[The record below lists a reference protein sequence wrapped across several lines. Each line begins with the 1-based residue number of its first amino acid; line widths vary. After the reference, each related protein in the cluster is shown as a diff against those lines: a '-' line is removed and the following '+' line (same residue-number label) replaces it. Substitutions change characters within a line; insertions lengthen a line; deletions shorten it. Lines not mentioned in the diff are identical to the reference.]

1 MTDEELLLWLRVED
15 TNLTDF
21 AADRIE
27 ALTKERDDY
36 AHKLMQANSTYTEM
50 HLEIERLSDKL
61 ATCEKY
67 RDAYAEMDKIGTQ
80 AMRDLEAKLAK
91 AVEAV
96 DKAAAL
102 IEERHVVHMTA
113 KGRNPKDYISE
124 WSLIAKEVRA
134 MLVELKGESHE

>member
-1 MTDEELLLWLRVED
+1 MTDEEL
-15 TNLTDF
+15 
-21 AADRIE
+21 
-27 ALTKERDDY
+27 
-36 AHKLMQANSTYTEM
+36 
-50 HLEIERLSDKL
+50 IERLR
-61 ATCEKY
+61 AVCTCNIDSTPCMAEDDC
-67 RDAYAEMDKIGTQ
+67 RDALAAAARIEQLVAANEALLAERKKDHANINLKADFIDKTINQ
-80 AMRDLEAKLAK
+80 LAEADAKLAK

-134 MLVELKGESHE
+134 TLAELKGETHDPL

>member
-1 MTDEELLLWLRVED
+1 MSDTDLYKHRSDCAVHNEPAYPAGPCDCGAEPPTSNRKKLRQANLRIGRQREKIAELLRTIADLSTQLYNSHDRAD
-15 TNLTDF
+15 
-21 AADRIE
+21 AAE
-27 ALTKERDDY
+27 AAL
-36 AHKLMQANSTYTEM
+36 
-50 HLEIERLSDKL
+50 
-61 ATCEKY
+61 
-67 RDAYAEMDKIGTQ
+67 
-80 AMRDLEAKLAK
+80 
-91 AVEAV
+91 